1 MASDGD
7 SGTIAVE
14 VAYAL
19 PERQSLVKLDVQQGT
34 TVGQAIEQSG
44 IREEYPSMEIS
55 EVGIF
60 SKKATLDQPLRDG
73 DRVEIYRPL
82 VANPREMR
90 KKRARDEK
98 EAG

>member
-1 MASDGD
+1 MEADRD
-7 SGTIAVE
+7 FGTITVE

-19 PERQSLVKLDVQQGT
+19 PEVQSLIKLEVKLGS

-44 IREEYPSMEIS
+44 VREEYPSMEIAD
-55 EVGIF
+55 VGIF
-60 SKKATLDQPLRDG
+60 SKRATLDQPLRDG

-90 KKRARDEK
+90 KKRARNEK
-98 EAG
+98 SSD